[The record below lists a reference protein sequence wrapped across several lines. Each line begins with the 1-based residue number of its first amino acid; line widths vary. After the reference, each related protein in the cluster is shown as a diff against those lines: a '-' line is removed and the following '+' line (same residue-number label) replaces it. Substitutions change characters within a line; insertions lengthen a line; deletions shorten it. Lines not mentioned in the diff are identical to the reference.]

1 MRRQIDWFTLD
12 MSSFNQALNVEG
24 AWLAGS
30 CDIAVVGAGHAGCEA
45 ALAAAR
51 LGHEV
56 ILFTMTL
63 DSLANLPCNPSIGGT
78 AKGQLVREIDALGG
92 EMGKIADAQM
102 IQYRMLNASR
112 GPAVMSPRTQTDR
125 VGYQR
130 SMKHAL
136 EQQERLDLLQ
146 QEVVDLIWEGVISAD
161 STPENYPPKSFVD
174 KKYEK
179 ADAAS
184 GLKTT
189 ENVPETWSLP
199 KIVGVQTRTGAIYK
213 CQACILATGTF
224 LDSKV
229 IIGEAIY
236 SSGPDSLFPAIGLSD
251 TLLELGHTIQ
261 RFKTGT
267 PARLHKRTLCLQECG
282 IQPPDTA
289 AKPFSY
295 ENEADP
301 NWKPKAEIPCY
312 LTWTTA
318 DTKKVILENI
328 ERSPLFS
335 GKIEGIG
342 PRYCPSIED
351 KYVKFPE
358 HERHH
363 VFLEPT
369 GLDTEEMYASGLSS
383 SMPED
388 VQHEM
393 LKTIPGM
400 EGAHMMRVAYAI
412 EYDSVDPTELHLSL
426 ESRRIENL
434 YLAGQINGS
443 SGYEE
448 AAGQGLIAGINAARK
463 LTGKEP
469 IIIDR
474 SQGYIGVLIDDL
486 VTRGTNEPYR
496 MMTSRAEYRLV
507 LRQDNADRRLTPLG
521 YEIGLI
527 SKERWLKFK
536 AKQEMIEAETE
547 RLERVIL
554 LPEEETD
561 TFLLGHGSS
570 PLREPASL
578 AKLLKRP
585 ELSYN
590 DLAALDPQRPDLPD
604 YVISTMEI
612 NIKYEGYIRME
623 EDRVRRFRKVET
635 KSLPS
640 KFDYSAI
647 RGLRLEAVQ
656 KLNSRQ
662 PSSVGQASRI
672 SGVSPADVQVLL
684 VWLEARRRRAEAEKK
699 AK

>member
-1 MRRQIDWFTLD
+1 
-12 MSSFNQALNVEG
+12 MSSLKQALNIEG

-51 LGHEV
+51 LGQEV
-56 ILFTMTL
+56 LLFTMTL

-125 VGYQR
+125 VAYQR
-130 SMKHAL
+130 SMKHVL
-136 EQQERLDLLQ
+136 ERQERLNLLQ
-146 QEVVDLIWEGVISAD
+146 QEVIDLIWEVDASTVESELVPKTKMSEAD
-161 STPENYPPKSFVD
+161 S
-174 KKYEK
+174 
-179 ADAAS
+179 
-184 GLKTT
+184 
-189 ENVPETWSLP
+189 LP
-199 KIVGVQTRTGAIYK
+199 RIIGVQTRTGAIYK
-213 CQACILATGTF
+213 CKVCILATGTF

-229 IIGEAIY
+229 IVGEAIY
-236 SSGPDSLFPAIGLSD
+236 SSGPDSLFPSIGLSD
-251 TLLELGHTIQ
+251 TLQELGHTLQ

-267 PARLHKRTLCLQECG
+267 PARLHKKTLRLHDCE
-282 IQPPDTA
+282 IQPSDTV
-289 AKPFSY
+289 AKPFSF
-295 ENEADP
+295 ENEVDP
-301 NWKPKAEIPCY
+301 DWRPKAEIPCY

-318 DTKKVILENI
+318 GTKEVILENI
-328 ERSPLFS
+328 RRSPLYS

-369 GLDTEEMYASGLSS
+369 GLDTEEIYASGLSS

-388 VQHEM
+388 VQHKM

-400 EGAHMMRVAYAI
+400 EDAHMMRVAYAI

-426 ESRRIENL
+426 ESRRAEGL

-448 AAGQGLIAGINAARK
+448 AAGQGLVAGINAARK
-463 LTGKEP
+463 LTDKEP

-507 LRQDNADRRLTPLG
+507 LRQDNADQRLTPLG
-521 YEIGLI
+521 YEVGLI
-527 SKERWLKFK
+527 SEKRWQKFK
-536 AKQEMIEAETE
+536 AKQEMIETETE
-547 RLERVIL
+547 RLKQFVL
-554 LPEEETD
+554 SPGTKTD
-561 TFLLGHGSS
+561 DFLRAHDSS
-570 PLREPASL
+570 PLREATSL

-585 ELSYN
+585 ELNYS
-590 DLAALDPQRPDLPD
+590 DLAELDPERPDLPE
-604 YVISTMEI
+604 YVTSTMEI

-623 EDRVRRFRKVET
+623 EDRVRRFRKVEE
-635 KSLPS
+635 KSLPA
-640 KFDYSAI
+640 KFDYSVI
-647 RGLRLEAVQ
+647 RGLRLEAAQ

-684 VWLEARRRRAEAEKK
+684 VWLEANKRRADTENK